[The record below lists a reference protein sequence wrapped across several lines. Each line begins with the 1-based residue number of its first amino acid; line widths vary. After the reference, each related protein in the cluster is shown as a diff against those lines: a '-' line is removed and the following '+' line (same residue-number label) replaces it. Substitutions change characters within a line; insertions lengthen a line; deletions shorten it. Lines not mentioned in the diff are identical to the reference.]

1 MIQKARFGPP
11 PGRTRAKAAKMQNPG
26 DAGPPREKTTNL
38 KSRPRGRI
46 FSKVKKGD
54 FFQPRFFGA
63 TLRWMERLLY
73 GMSMDKGATET
84 ESY

>member
-11 PGRTRAKAAKMQNPG
+11 RGRTRAKAAKMQNPV
-26 DAGPPREKTTNL
+26 DPGPPREKTANL
-38 KSRPRGRI
+38 KSRTRGRI

-54 FFQPRFFGA
+54 FFHPRFFGA
-63 TLRWMERLLY
+63 TPGGMERPLY
-73 GMSMDKGATET
+73 DMSMDKGATQT